1 MLRLFE
7 NRERL
12 EVEMTVYFSLPTR
25 LLTQGEITVFL
36 KYAKTNI

>member
-12 EVEMTVYFSLPTR
+12 EVEVTVYFPPQIS
-25 LLTQGEITVFL
+25 LLTQREITELL
-36 KYAKTNI
+36 KYAKN